1 MRPIYLIKDQGT
13 FQRKVML
20 DMAWLSSHKQIRL
33 PKYYLEDGIYLP
45 FKSKNNVE
53 IEKYFLTKDKIL
65 KEDKD
70 HFFFKF
76 PFKPEEVE
84 NAIQSD

>member
-1 MRPIYLIKDQGT
+1 MRPIYLIKNQGS

-33 PKYYLEDGIYLP
+33 PKRYLEDGIYLP
-45 FKSKNNVE
+45 HKSKDKFE
-53 IEKYFLTKDKIL
+53 IEKYFLTKDKIV
-65 KEDKD
+65 KEDTD

>member
-1 MRPIYLIKDQGT
+1 MRPIYLIKDQGS

-20 DMAWLSSHKQIRL
+20 AMAWLSTHKQIRL

-45 FKSKNNVE
+45 YKSNNKNE

-65 KEDKD
+65 KEDND

-84 NAIQSD
+84 NAIQS

>member
-1 MRPIYLIKDQGT
+1 M
-13 FQRKVML
+13 
-20 DMAWLSSHKQIRL
+20 
-33 PKYYLEDGIYLP
+33 EDGIYLP
-45 FKSKNNVE
+45 YKSNNKDE

-65 KEDKD
+65 NEDTD

-84 NAIQSD
+84 NAVQ

>member
-1 MRPIYLIKDQGT
+1 MRPIYLIKDHNS

-33 PKYYLEDGIYLP
+33 PKYYFEDELYLP
-45 FKSKNNVE
+45 HKSKDKIE
-53 IEKYFLTKDKIL
+53 IEKYYLTKDKIL
-65 KEDKD
+65 KEDTD

-76 PFKPEEVE
+76 PFNAEEVE
-84 NAIQSD
+84 TAIQS

>member
-1 MRPIYLIKDQGT
+1 MRPIYLIKDHDS
-13 FQRKVML
+13 FQRKIML

-45 FKSKNNVE
+45 YKSNNTSE

-65 KEDKD
+65 KEDTD

-76 PFKPEEVE
+76 PFKAEEVE
-84 NAIQSD
+84 NAFQS

>member
-1 MRPIYLIKDQGT
+1 MRPIYLIKDHDS
-13 FQRKVML
+13 FQRKIML

-45 FKSKNNVE
+45 YKSNNTSE

-65 KEDKD
+65 KEDTD

-76 PFKPEEVE
+76 PFKAEEVE
-84 NAIQSD
+84 NAIQS

>member
-1 MRPIYLIKDQGT
+1 MRPIYLIKDQGS
-13 FQRKVML
+13 FQRMVML

-33 PKYYLEDGIYLP
+33 PKRFLEDGIYLSY
-45 FKSKNNVE
+45 KLKDKNE

>member
-1 MRPIYLIKDQGT
+1 MRPIYLIKDQGSL
-13 FQRKVML
+13 QRKVML

-33 PKYYLEDGIYLP
+33 PKVYLEEGIYLP
-45 FKSKNNVE
+45 HKSSNKNE

-65 KEDKD
+65 KEDTN

-84 NAIQSD
+84 NALKNY